1 MPPHP
6 PLPKIAAQHTLKT
19 RRNHAVS
26 RCVVKA
32 KGKAKRRE
40 RSALTRTMLDGSGQW
55 TLVAFLAVVDF
66 CALQTVSKA
75 WRRSM
80 MTENAWK
87 SICQSLQA
95 SAMLYAPAN
104 YAAGWKALFWRHL
117 WSARSKW
124 KMLDDETRA
133 ESATDFKIVVHCR
146 FRPATAAAR
155 QRSAAAAA
163 TKGIC
168 MPLHQRLRLMRAGK
182 IKKSEL
188 LKHGVASD
196 GLRDLR
202 SLMEAQEL
210 PADVVDALMEAQ
222 ELERAAKSCE
232 QRRDAAR
239 ATSTDG
245 GAAERAERAVEIA
258 EASAAARGD
267 EAGVG
272 GAAAAACGAVPSA
285 ASEIDAA
292 ASEAEGGARSH
303 GGSVRRTRD
312 VRVLAVQARAVMMYI
327 EGAGLRPFHHATA
340 YDGDASQ
347 AAVYAGAGRDAVVS
361 ALNGFNSC
369 ILCYGQTG
377 SGKTHTIFG
386 DAVSGAGSKID
397 PRSANAGVVLRAI
410 DELITGSAALE
421 RTFGITTRLALQ
433 YVTLYQERLTD
444 LISGAPCR
452 LRDGGA
458 HRGSE
463 QFFLSGAESIAFA
476 NVDEAAKALS
486 SGEQHKV
493 YAATKMNARSSR
505 AHTILIITIEQT
517 NERTQ
522 TTARSCIHIADLA
535 GSEQV
540 KKSGVVGDRFREAVG
555 INSSLLAL
563 KMVITALQQQQSHV
577 PFYDSVLTK
586 ILKGALGG
594 SSRTTVV
601 VTCARD
607 DANGEETLS
616 SLRFGERCASITNR
630 ASISSMSLDDALG
643 AIRGALETC
652 RSQMD
657 AMRAAGRS
665 HLAAFSKLQQR
676 FQQLVLKQNSL
687 HRALRSAD
695 DSE

>member
-1 MPPHP
+1 
-6 PLPKIAAQHTLKT
+6 
-19 RRNHAVS
+19 
-26 RCVVKA
+26 
-32 KGKAKRRE
+32 
-40 RSALTRTMLDGSGQW
+40 MLHCGGHW
-55 TLVAFLAVVDF
+55 TLVTFLAVADF
-66 CALQTVSKA
+66 CALQTVSRV

-80 MTENAWK
+80 MTEDAWK
-87 SICQSLQA
+87 SLCHSLGA
-95 SAMLYAPAN
+95 SAMLYEPVDYAP
-104 YAAGWKALFWRHL
+104 GWKELFWRHL

-124 KMLDDETRA
+124 KMLGDEARA
-133 ESATDFKIVVHCR
+133 ESSTTDFKIVVHCR
-146 FRPATAAAR
+146 FRPATEAAR
-155 QRSAAAAA
+155 QRSAATAA

-182 IKKSEL
+182 IKKSDL

-222 ELERAAKSCE
+222 ELERAAKCCE
-232 QRRDAAR
+232 QRRNAAR
-239 ATSTDG
+239 VTTSED
-245 GAAERAERAVEIA
+245 GAAERSERAVEFA
-258 EASAAARGD
+258 EASAAARGG
-267 EAGVG
+267 EAGIG
-272 GAAAAACGAVPSA
+272 GVAAARGAVPRAAAGIEAAAA
-285 ASEIDAA
+285 
-292 ASEAEGGARSH
+292 EAEGGARH
-303 GGSVRRTRD
+303 GSAGARRARD
-312 VRVLAVQARAVMMYI
+312 VRVLAVQARAVMMYV
-327 EGAGLRPFHHATA
+327 EGAGLRPFHHSTA

-347 AAVYAGAGRDAVVS
+347 TSVYAGAGRDAVVS

-386 DAVSGAGSKID
+386 DAVSGAGSKLD
-397 PRSANAGVVLRAI
+397 PRSPDAGVVLRAI
-410 DELITGSAALE
+410 DELITGSAVLE
-421 RTFGITTRLALQ
+421 RKFGITTRLTLQ

-444 LISGAPCR
+444 LLSGAPCR

-463 QFFLSGAESIAFA
+463 QFFLSGAESIAFTS
-476 NVDEAAKALS
+476 VDEAAKALS

-522 TTARSCIHIADLA
+522 STARSCIHIADLA

-540 KKSGVVGDRFREAVG
+540 KKSGVVGNRFREAVG

-577 PFYDSVLTK
+577 PFHDSVLTK

-594 SSRTTVV
+594 SSRTTVI

-630 ASISSMSLDDALG
+630 ASISSMSLDDALD

-665 HLAAFSKLQQR
+665 HLASFSKLQQR

-687 HRALRSAD
+687 HRALRSVEKTTGED
-695 DSE
+695 GHRSWIPEGKRY